1 MDSREYLRVPREGV
15 SDDSVE
21 VSAWLVAEGA
31 HVEAAAPV
39 VEIETSK
46 AVVTLEA
53 HRRGYVSRLATEGQ
67 RVRVGEP
74 IAMITD
80 ERHERVPDQSPTG
93 EPPLVS
99 KKAALLM
106 QQNCLTADDFAG
118 LKVIR
123 EQDVTDFVS
132 RYKVAASLKRSFA
145 GEPLAPDADWDG
157 VFADPRYQ
165 ELRTLATELRRRMKA
180 RFHRHVPTG
189 TLLYDRWDLARD
201 YEFGEGTSV
210 YDECLILGNV
220 TIGRHCW
227 IGPFTVL
234 DGAWEALTIGDFSQ
248 IGSGS
253 QLYTHNTIE
262 HVLTGHHAEAYKRP
276 TTVGRCCF
284 VSPLSVIGPGTT
296 IGDHSFVASASF
308 VQGEFPPF
316 SYIAGSP
323 ARRVGTV
330 QLQNGRAQLRLDDE

>member
-1 MDSREYLRVPREGV
+1 MDSAEYLRVPREGV
-15 SDDSVE
+15 SDDTVE
-21 VSAWLVAEGA
+21 VVAWLVAEGDR
-31 HVEAAAPV
+31 VEAGAAV
-39 VEIETSK
+39 VEVETSK
-46 AVVTLEA
+46 SVLTLDA
-53 HRRGYVSRLATEGQ
+53 HRPGFVSRLAAEGA

-74 IAMITD
+74 VAMITD
-80 ERHERVPDQSPTG
+80 ARRERVPDEGPAR

-99 KKAALLM
+99 RKAALLM
-106 QQNCLTADDFAG
+106 QQNCLTADDFPR

-132 RYKVAASLKRSFA
+132 RYKVAASLQRSFA
-145 GEPLAPDADWDG
+145 GEPLDPSADWDR
-157 VFADPRYQ
+157 VLADAQYQ
-165 ELRTLATELRRRMKA
+165 ELRSLATELRRRMKA
-180 RFHRHVPTG
+180 RFHRHVPMG

-220 TIGRHCW
+220 SIGRHCW

-234 DGAWEALTIGDFSQ
+234 DGAWEALSIGDYTQ
-248 IGSGS
+248 IGSGA

-262 HVLTGHHAEAYKRP
+262 HVLTGHHAEAFTRP

-284 VSPLSVIGPGTT
+284 VSPLSVIGPGTVL
-296 IGDHSFVASASF
+296 GDHSFVASASY

-316 SYIAGSP
+316 SYVAGAP